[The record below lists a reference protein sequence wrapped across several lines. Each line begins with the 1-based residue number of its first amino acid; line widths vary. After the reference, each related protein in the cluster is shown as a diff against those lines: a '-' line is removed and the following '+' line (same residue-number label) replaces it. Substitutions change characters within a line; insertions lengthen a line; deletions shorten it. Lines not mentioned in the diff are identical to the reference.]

1 MTGAVC
7 CPKPS
12 SKDRDMLN
20 TSLITQYLNKQKNK
34 VVESYDFKRNK
45 IKYSEKIKSWKI
57 DKIKGDEEIVRAF
70 ILAKLVNEL
79 GYKAENIELE
89 KEYDIGRPKVNKP
102 RIDIIVKDD
111 KENAF
116 LYIELKSP
124 QDYEKDKD
132 EVIEK
137 QLFNLASQEKGQGKK
152 VKYLVLYTIETTEE
166 DIKDKCILIDY
177 EKFAAFDAWKD
188 VRDYADKL
196 PERYGKAQKEPYVK
210 DGEKDL
216 ETNFTHEQ
224 LDGLRKNLHNV
235 LWGGGGTD
243 DNDVFSSLVNII
255 LAKIQDEGEKKKG
268 QKYDFQIFAFKKSK
282 ENEEEESFESNE
294 ELFERINGLYKRALK
309 QRLNILDEAK
319 LKKSFVIDENKFSL
333 NKLKYAVS
341 ELERFSFVDGKNSFT
356 GKDILG
362 DFFEGIIREGFKQ
375 TKGQFFTHIN
385 IVQFLLWGLQLDK
398 LAIDRVN
405 SDLEIPYLI
414 DPTTGSGTFL
424 IEYMKFITDNLK
436 RRFRDKLHDT
446 RDVEDKFQQ
455 WFLPDHRENKWAKD
469 NIYGVEINFNLGTA
483 TKVNMI
489 LHGDGSTNI
498 FVKDG
503 LLPFR
508 FYDKETAPNFLKQSE
523 TDKYYFDKEVNGQFD
538 CIITNPPFS
547 VDLDNETKKNV
558 KKEFVFGDKKNSENL
573 FIERWYQ
580 LLKANGRFGAVL
592 PESVFDT
599 TENKYIRLFIYKYFK
614 VKAVVSLPQ
623 LTFEP
628 FTSTKTS
635 LLFAQKKTKAEIAEW
650 NKVWSAFSTEWNNLK
665 TRCENLLAVYLS
677 GKNRKK
683 LTSIKDLT
691 PKEEKDIMTRM
702 LKDYLEEDD
711 KTLSAKEI
719 IEKYAEEIKDL
730 CKYDKDTKDTFGF
743 VNTWWVFGE
752 VAKKLN
758 YQIFMAEVENVGYK
772 RTKRGEKVMPNELF
786 RVNAKGEVLVNDG
799 VKKTALDKLREVQ
812 WD

>member
-1 MTGAVC
+1 M
-7 CPKPS
+7 
-12 SKDRDMLN
+12 N
-20 TSLITQYLNKQKNK
+20 TRTVKEYLDNQKIK
-34 VVESYDFKRNK
+34 VVETYDFDNK
-45 IKYSEKIKSWKI
+45 KISYLEKIKGPKI
-57 DKIKGDEEIVRAF
+57 GKFKGDEEIVRAF

-79 GYKAENIELE
+79 GYKPVNIELE

-102 RIDIIVKDD
+102 RIDIIVRDD
-111 KENAF
+111 KGNAF

-152 VKYLVLYTIETTEE
+152 VKYLVLYTFEISENT
-166 DIKDKCILIDY
+166 IKDKCILIDY
-177 EKFAAFDAWKD
+177 EKFTSFDAWKE
-188 VRDYADKL
+188 VRDFADEL
-196 PERYGKAQKEPYVK
+196 PERYGKAQKEPYIK
-210 DGEKDL
+210 GGKKDL
-216 ETNFTHEQ
+216 ETSFTHEQ

-243 DNDVFSSLVNII
+243 DNDIFSSLINII
-255 LAKIQDEGEKKKG
+255 LAKIQDEGEKKKNE
-268 QKYDFQIFAFKKSK
+268 KYDLQIFSYKDG
-282 ENEEEESFESNE
+282 ESFESNE
-294 ELFERINGLYKRALK
+294 ELFERINSLYRRALK
-309 QRLNILDEAK
+309 QRLNILDEGK

-333 NKLKYAVS
+333 AKLKYTVS
-341 ELERFSFVDGKNSFT
+341 ELERFSFVDGKNSFD

-385 IVQFLLWGLQLDK
+385 VVKFLLWGLQLDK
-398 LAIDRVN
+398 LAVKRVN
-405 SDLEIPYLI
+405 KDLEIPYFI
-414 DPTTGSGTFL
+414 DPSAGSGTFL
-424 IEYMKFITDNLK
+424 IEYMKFITENLK
-436 RRFRDKLHDT
+436 RRFRDELDET
-446 RDVEDKFQQ
+446 RDVEDKFNH
-455 WFLPDHRENKWAKD
+455 WFMPDHRENKWAEHF
-469 NIYGVEINFNLGTA
+469 IYGIELNFNLGTA

-503 LLPFR
+503 LLPFK
-508 FYDKETAPNFLKQSE
+508 FYDKETAPNFLKQYE
-523 TDKYYFDKEVNGQFD
+523 QDKAYFDKEVNGQFD
-538 CIITNPPFS
+538 VIITNPPFS
-547 VDLDNETKKNV
+547 VTLDNETKGHL

-580 LLKANGRFGAVL
+580 LLKPNGRFGVVL

-635 LLFAQKKTKAEIAEW
+635 LLFAQKKTKKEIEEW
-650 NKVWSAFSTEWNNLK
+650 NKLWSKYGNEWNNLK
-665 TRCENLLAVYLS
+665 TRCENLILVYLD
-677 GKNRKK
+677 GEDRNKMP
-683 LTSIKDLT
+683 SIKALT
-691 PKEEKDIMTRM
+691 GKEEKDILTRM
-702 LKDYLEEDD
+702 LKNYFEEDD
-711 KTLSAKEI
+711 NKLSAKMLF
-719 IEKYAEEIKDL
+719 EKYTEELKEL
-730 CKYDKDTKDTFGF
+730 CKYDNDTKDTFGF

-752 VAKKLN
+752 VAKELN
-758 YQIFMAEVENVGYK
+758 YKIFMAEVENIGYK
-772 RTKRGEKVMPNELF
+772 RTKRGEKLMPNELF
-786 RVNAKGEVLVNDG
+786 RTDNKGEILVDDG
-799 VKKTALDKLREVQ
+799 IKETALDYLREVK